1 MLAARFFICHE
12 YLCEQKTSHF
22 TMIAPSNIQHQHKPP
37 SNLYFPTT
45 KFTLNCKYFR
55 KAGFVSVI
63 SCWAVSLVS
72 ILSLSDIFSLIS
84 LTTSPVLAP
93 DPPHPFSLY
102 LMSGEVLALSLF
114 LCLLFFLASSFGYIW
129 DYVSCSELDLTHL
142 QVEVCR
148 EYILNIFS
156 LLSIHCPHCFHE
168 SPGSSGLSPEKYEW
182 WDIVSFCWRSP
193 MLPEASWMAEG
204 LMGAFKVETVH
215 KFSNSFQPGKV
226 NLAKITL

>member
-1 MLAARFFICHE
+1 MRTE
-12 YLCEQKTSHF
+12 NF
-22 TMIAPSNIQHQHKPP
+22 TFHHDCSIQHQHKPP

-45 KFTLNCKYFR
+45 KLTLNCKYFR

-129 DYVSCSELDLTHL
+129 DYVSCSELNLTHL

-215 KFSNSFQPGKV
+215 KFSNSFQPGEV

>member
-1 MLAARFFICHE
+1 MRTE
-12 YLCEQKTSHF
+12 NF
-22 TMIAPSNIQHQHKPP
+22 TFHHDCSVQHQHKPP

-45 KFTLNCKYFR
+45 KLTLNCKYFR

-114 LCLLFFLASSFGYIW
+114 LCLLFFFASSFGYLRLCFNVQSSP
-129 DYVSCSELDLTHL
+129 YSPPGRGL
-142 QVEVCR
+142 QR
-148 EYILNIFS
+148 IYPQYILSS
-156 LLSIHCPHCFHE
+156 LRTLSSLFPWV
-168 SPGSSGLSPEKYEW
+168 SGQLGS
-182 WDIVSFCWRSP
+182 VSW
-193 MLPEASWMAEG
+193 
-204 LMGAFKVETVH
+204 KV
-215 KFSNSFQPGKV
+215 
-226 NLAKITL
+226 

>member
-1 MLAARFFICHE
+1 MRTE
-12 YLCEQKTSHF
+12 NF
-22 TMIAPSNIQHQHKPP
+22 TFHHDCSIQHQHKPP

-45 KFTLNCKYFR
+45 KLTLNCKYFR

-129 DYVSCSELDLTHL
+129 DYVSCSELNLTHL

-168 SPGSSGLSPEKYEW
+168 SPGSSGLSPEKYE
-182 WDIVSFCWRSP
+182 
-193 MLPEASWMAEG
+193 
-204 LMGAFKVETVH
+204 
-215 KFSNSFQPGKV
+215 
-226 NLAKITL
+226 

>member
-1 MLAARFFICHE
+1 MRTE
-12 YLCEQKTSHF
+12 NF
-22 TMIAPSNIQHQHKPP
+22 TFHHDCSVQHQHKPP

-45 KFTLNCKYFR
+45 KLTLNCKYFR

-114 LCLLFFLASSFGYIW
+114 LCLLFFLASSFGYLRFC
-129 DYVSCSELDLTHL
+129 YVLMFRAPLTHL

-156 LLSIHCPHCFHE
+156 LLSVHCPHCLHE
-168 SPGSSGLSPEKYEW
+168 SPGSSGLSPGKYEW
-182 WDIVSFCWRSP
+182 WDTVRVCWRCP
-193 MLPEASWMAEG
+193 MLPEAGWVTEG

-215 KFSNSFQPGKV
+215 KFSDSFQPGEV
-226 NLAKITL
+226 NLVKMVCDVSYLKTQSMHFA

>member
-12 YLCEQKTSHF
+12 YLCEPKTSHF
-22 TMIAPSNIQHQHKPP
+22 TMIAPSNISINQKPP
-37 SNLYFPTT
+37 SKSNLYFPTT
-45 KFTLNCKYFR
+45 KLTLNCKYFR

-114 LCLLFFLASSFGYIW
+114 LCLLFFLASSFVYLRL
-129 DYVSCSELDLTHL
+129 YFNVQSS
-142 QVEVCR
+142 
-148 EYILNIFS
+148 S
-156 LLSIHCPHCFHE
+156 LLTSRSRSAENISSIYSLF
-168 SPGSSGLSPEKYEW
+168 SPYIVL
-182 WDIVSFCWRSP
+182 IVSMSLRAARVCLLKSINSGTQSGW
-193 MLPEASWMAEG
+193 AEDVRCYLKQAG
-204 LMGAFKVETVH
+204 WQKVWWVHSRLKLFTSSVTAF
-215 KFSNSFQPGKV
+215 SQGK
-226 NLAKITL
+226 LTW